1 MAFTSNRPLMVQ
13 IRQLVPALLQDH
25 AYGVYE
31 LALECAQ
38 QLHEPLCEMI
48 TPFYDSLTEMVDC
61 GELHYDRQHN
71 QVLPG

>member
-1 MAFTSNRPLMVQ
+1 MALTSNSLLMAK
-13 IRQLVPALLQDH
+13 IRQLVPGLLQDH

-31 LALECAQ
+31 LARECAH
-38 QLHEPLCEMI
+38 QLHEPICEMI
-48 TPFYDSLTEMVDC
+48 MPFYNSLNEMVDC